1 MEIHR
6 TQAMAEE
13 PTRHIESCLIQHF
26 HKNSKLKSKLI
37 TTTINTRRTLAMIK
51 GLVTANNEEA
61 VTKTTDNM
69 SSQQEAGQLNLR
81 VAEAG
86 EASSLTR
93 EEAVDKP
100 KINTMNMKS
109 SRTPTYIRLH
119 LSQVRVEAAAA
130 EEEDP
135 LSINNNTRKNSIP
148 PPRGE
153 EIQIK
158 PAEESPLII
167 TSSTNKLISPD

>member
-6 TQAMAEE
+6 TQAMVEE
-13 PTRHIESCLIQHF
+13 PTRHIELCLIQRS

-37 TTTINTRRTLAMIK
+37 TTTINIRHTLATIK
-51 GLVTANNEEA
+51 GLATANNEEA

-69 SSQQEAGQLNLR
+69 SSQQEAGKLNLR

-86 EASSLTR
+86 EANSLTR
-93 EEAVDKP
+93 EEAVDNP

-119 LSQVRVEAAAA
+119 LSQVRVEGAAA
-130 EEEDP
+130 EEEVP

-148 PPRGE
+148 PPMEE

-158 PAEESPLII
+158 PVEESPLKI
-167 TSSTNKLISPD
+167 TSSTTKIISPD